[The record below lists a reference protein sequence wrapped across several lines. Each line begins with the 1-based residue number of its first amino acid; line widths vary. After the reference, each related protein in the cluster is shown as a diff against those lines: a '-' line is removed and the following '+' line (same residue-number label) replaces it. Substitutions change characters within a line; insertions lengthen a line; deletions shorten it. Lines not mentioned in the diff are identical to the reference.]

1 MTYIFRPSGSSAA
14 GRATRGTC
22 GGRGH
27 RGPRPDTFILRSRLA
42 NRMPESEYEVD
53 FFRTEGFRRLQCA
66 SCGKFFWT
74 LGDHSICGERPCQ
87 EYDFIGNS
95 PFKKS
100 LTVRAM
106 REDFI
111 SFMEANGH
119 TRVRRYPI
127 VARWREDVF
136 FTQASVYP
144 FQPWVI
150 SREASPP
157 ANPLAISQPCAR
169 VVDIDNVGKTGQ
181 HFTLF
186 QMKAHHPVNF
196 PGKPIYWKDR
206 TVELCHR
213 FLVERLGME
222 PGLVRYKE
230 SWWQGGGNS
239 GPCLEVVFG
248 GAEAATLVFM
258 QNRDVNTHRVPMDT
272 TVVDTG
278 YGLERLTWLS
288 QGTTSAYEAVFG
300 DALAY
305 LKRATGAKRVDDRV
319 LREYSKV
326 AGMLKVED
334 LGDIREIRRQTA
346 ERVGISVEELVAQVS
361 PLEAL
366 YTVCDHARALIFL
379 LGDGVVPSNARE
391 GYFAR
396 LLVRRGLRALKDLNI
411 TYSLTDTVS
420 FMIDQIREDYP
431 EFFFNKGDI
440 LKLLKVEESRYKET
454 LEKGRATVGKIATEL
469 TAAGKGFD
477 IETLLELYDSHGLNP
492 DVVQEFTDMPIEIPD
507 DFYRR
512 VAARHERPVAEPEKR
527 FTIQKELPPTK
538 LRVYEDRRRRS
549 FRAKV
554 VAVEGEAGVLAPTFF
569 SPAGGGPADSHP
581 SIDEFEGFHGPRAS
595 HTVLHFDPGA
605 ASRLRGTRV
614 SCAIDANRREALMRN
629 HTATHIV
636 LGAARKV
643 LGNHVWQAGA
653 HKAVDMARL
662 GITHFDALTDAELL
676 KIEELANDQV
686 LASRQVRAKVLARDL
701 AERKFGF
708 RLYQGGSV
716 PGGELRVV
724 EIPKW
729 DVEACGGTHVARTSD
744 VALIKILRSTRIQ
757 DGVVRLEYT
766 AGKAAFDAVRKQSEE
781 VKRAAEDFGVPGD
794 QRVPTAERIVSE
806 WKELRKLSQRATD
819 EQAAVKAREAVL
831 TTSAAWPLVRQEVGE
846 GVGFMMSMS
855 KAIASETKATA
866 ILWAKAPTDVRLVVS
881 RGPGVP
887 VDVAEILQSVAPE
900 FRGKGGGKPDFAQA
914 SFPNLDQARAAAER
928 LERTIREKLGT
939 PSG

>member
-1 MTYIFRPSGSSAA
+1 
-14 GRATRGTC
+14 
-22 GGRGH
+22 
-27 RGPRPDTFILRSRLA
+27 
-42 NRMPESEYEVD
+42 MPESEYEVEL
-53 FFRTEGFRRLQCA
+53 FRKQGFTRQTC
-66 SCGKFFWT
+66 SKCNTPFWS
-74 LGDHSICGERPCQ
+74 LGIHDTCGEAPCQ
-87 EYDFIGNS
+87 EYDFIGAS
-95 PFKKS
+95 PFKKK
-100 LTVRAM
+100 LTYRAM
-106 REDFI
+106 REDFL
-111 SFMEANGH
+111 SFLEQNGH
-119 TRVRRYPI
+119 TRVKRYPI
-127 VARWREDVF
+127 VARWRDDVF
-136 FTQASVYP
+136 FVQASVYP

-150 SREASPP
+150 SGEASPP
-157 ANPLAISQPCAR
+157 ANPLALSQPCVR
-169 VVDIDNVGKTGQ
+169 FLDIDNVGKTGQ
-181 HFTLF
+181 HFTMF
-186 QMKAHHPVNF
+186 EMMAHHAFNF
-196 PGKPIYWKDR
+196 PKKFIYFKDR
-206 TVELCHR
+206 TVEICHL
-213 FLVERLGME
+213 FLTERLGVD
-222 PGLVRYKE
+222 PALVRYKE
-230 SWWQGGGNS
+230 SWWEGGGNS
-239 GPCLEVVFG
+239 GPCFEVVFG
-248 GAEAATLVFM
+248 GAEPATLVFM
-258 QNRDVNTHRVPMDT
+258 MNREVNGHRIPMET
-272 TVVDTG
+272 QVVDTG

-288 QGTTSAYEAVFG
+288 QATTSAYEAVFG
-300 DALAY
+300 EALAY

-326 AGMLKVED
+326 AGMLKVET
-334 LGDIREIRRQTA
+334 LADIREIRQQA
-346 ERVGISVEELVAQVS
+346 AARVGISVDELVAQVS

-366 YTVCDHARALIFL
+366 YTVCDHSRALIFI
-379 LGDGVVPSNARE
+379 LGDGVVPSNSRE

-411 TYSLTDTVS
+411 TYSLADTVS

-469 TAAGKGFD
+469 AAAGKGFD
-477 IETLLELYDSHGLNP
+477 VETLLELYDSHGLNP
-492 DVVQEFTDMPIEIPD
+492 DVVQEFTDLPIEIPD
-507 DFYRR
+507 DFYRQ

-554 VAVEGEAGVLAPTFF
+554 VAVEGEAVVLDQTFF
-569 SPAGGGPADSHP
+569 YPEGGGQEADHGT
-581 SIDEFEGFHGPRAS
+581 IDEFEVYDVQRAGPS
-595 HTVLHFDPGA
+595 VLHFVRGD

-614 SCAIDANRREALMRN
+614 GCAIDANRREALMRN

-636 LGAARKV
+636 LGAARKA

-662 GITHFDALTDAELL
+662 DITHFDALTDAELL
-676 KIEELANDQV
+676 KIEELANDEV
-686 LASRQVRAKVLARDL
+686 LASRQVRVKVLARDL

-729 DVEACGGTHVARTSD
+729 DVEACGGTHVTRTSD

-766 AGKAAFDAVRKQSEE
+766 AGKAAFEAVRKQSEE
-781 VKRAAEDFGVPGD
+781 VKRTAEIFGVPPD
-794 QRVPTAERIVSE
+794 QLVPTAERIVSE

-819 EQAAVKAREAVL
+819 EQAAVKAREAVQ
-831 TTSAAWPLVRQEVGE
+831 TTSATWPLVKQEVAE

-866 ILWAKAPTDVRLVVS
+866 ILWAKAPSDVRLIVS
-881 RGPGVP
+881 RGTGVP